1 MNFKHYLEKHSLSVS
16 KVAKVL
22 YVPEVTVNSWKYGEK
37 IPTKK
42 NMEKIIE
49 FTNQEVQPNDFYIWN
64 FNKK

>member
-1 MNFKHYLEKHSLSVS
+1 MNFKEYLKNQSLSVS

-22 YVPEVTVNSWKYGEK
+22 DVPEVTVNSWKYGQK

-49 FTNQEVQPNDFYIWN
+49 FTNKEVQPNDFY
-64 FNKK
+64 